1 MRKTEEAAAEVSDRT
16 CEMLTPADI
25 SAMLAE
31 AAAVDALFERMRRG
45 AFAISHQLVHRVSF
59 APPIKTPNPIP
70 AV

>member
-45 AFAISHQLVHRVSF
+45 PLQFASVVTAYLSLPDKD
-59 APPIKTPNPIP
+59 AKSDP